1 MNQLTE
7 QQYYWVA
14 TRGGRTYE
22 DVIKKNGS
30 FFVLMIAGKGKT
42 EMVEI
47 PSDKCLNFYWNPA
60 KRQILDKNK
69 FLNC

>member
-30 FFVLMIAGKGKT
+30 FYVLMADGNKKPKL
-42 EMVEI
+42 VEI
-47 PSDKCLNFYWNPA
+47 PSDKCLNFYWDPVRNL
-60 KRQILDKNK
+60 ILDHNK
-69 FLNC
+69 FLNR